1 MKRVRIA
8 CIQYQLRPISDFKS
22 FEEQVSF
29 FVESADDYDADYVLL
44 PELFTTQL
52 MSFLPEKEPVNAIRH
67 LAEYTDR
74 ITDLLSS
81 LARRFQLHIIGGTHP
96 RVVDGRL
103 FNTSFFFW
111 PDGTFAAQD
120 KIHVTPTEANYWRM
134 EPGDT
139 LRVFE
144 TQHGKV
150 GIAICYDSEFPEL
163 VRCLADA
170 GIDIL
175 FVPYCTDDRQ
185 GFIRVRTCSHARAI
199 ENQMFVATAG
209 TVGNLPRVP
218 YMYTNYACSA
228 ILTPSDFPFAR
239 DGVAAEGNVNQEML
253 VCADVDLDLLPE
265 AREAGAVRPFTDRRP
280 AVYCAAVELMAA
292 PEGGYELPSKPPAAT
307 GG

>member
-8 CIQYQLRPISDFKS
+8 CIQYQLRPISDFKA

-29 FVESADDYDADYVLL
+29 FVESADDYDADFVLL
-44 PELFTTQL
+44 PELFTAQL
-52 MSFLPEKEPVNAIRH
+52 MSFLREKEPVNAIRH
-67 LAEYTDR
+67 LAEYTER
-74 ITDLLSS
+74 ITDLLAS

-134 EPGDT
+134 EPGET

-150 GIAICYDSEFPEL
+150 GIAICYDAEFPEL

-170 GIDIL
+170 GIELL

-185 GFIRVRTCSHARAI
+185 GFIRVRTCAHARAI

-239 DGVAAEGNVNQEML
+239 DGVAAEGNVNLEML
-253 VCADVDLDLLPE
+253 VVADVDLELLAE
-265 AREAGAVRPFTDRRP
+265 SREAGAVRPFTDRRP
-280 AVYCAAVELMAA
+280 TIYRSDVELVPA
-292 PEGGYELPSKPPAAT
+292 PAGGYDLPSKPPAAQ